1 MTPLNISYYL
11 YPNDYNPSIC
21 TFSFN
26 RYLLLKRHFWYISK
40 MKGYILSTD
49 AFSYIYIYIYMWNLN
64 FHKEN
69 SNTLM
74 FHFIHFT
81 NEYSLTLY
89 HYYNLLLYIPIYIQH
104 FPRENHSS
112 WLLVPTTYLV
122 SIHFGPS
129 WSTPSSSGI
138 C

>member
-11 YPNDYNPSIC
+11 CPNDYIVQYVPFHLTG
-21 TFSFN
+21 TFCSKKLLIYIQFEGLYPFN
-26 RYLLLKRHFWYISK
+26 RCLF
-40 MKGYILSTD
+40 
-49 AFSYIYIYIYMWNLN
+49 IYICMWNLS

-69 SNTLM
+69 SNTWM

-81 NEYSLTLY
+81 NEYSPTLY

-104 FPRENHSS
+104 FPRENQSS

-122 SIHFGPS
+122 SIHFSPS

>member
-1 MTPLNISYYL
+1 MIIILQYVPFHLIGTFCSKDTFDIYPIL
-11 YPNDYNPSIC
+11 YP
-21 TFSFN
+21 FN
-26 RYLLLKRHFWYISK
+26 RCLFIYIS
-40 MKGYILSTD
+40 
-49 AFSYIYIYIYMWNLN
+49 IYIYIYVWNLN